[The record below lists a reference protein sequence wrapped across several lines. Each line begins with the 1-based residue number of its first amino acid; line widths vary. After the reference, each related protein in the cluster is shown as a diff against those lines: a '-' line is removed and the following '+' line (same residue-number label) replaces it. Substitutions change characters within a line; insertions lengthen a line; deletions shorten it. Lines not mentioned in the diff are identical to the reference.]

1 MWYKFQEGNPLG
13 IPRVKKYQV
22 AFYDM
27 DRGYVCFDET
37 FYSPDEIDKVMPFVE
52 TVEDATNS
60 DRTRVFVHFDDGDMY
75 ELKLEKLNKE
85 HRYSNFFDK

>member
-1 MWYKFQEGNPLG
+1 MWCKFEEGNPLG

-22 AFYDM
+22 CFYDM
-27 DRGYVCFDET
+27 DRNGDCFDET
-37 FYSPDEIDKVMPFVE
+37 FYLPNEINMAMPFVE
-52 TVEDATNS
+52 TIEDVTNN

-75 ELKLEKLNKE
+75 ELKLKKLNKE